1 MKTQTVVGS
10 NAHTEQATKRVIAH
24 LEAAGRGSGRAV
36 SDLFADFCALTR
48 ITLQQEAR
56 RYMRQHAPSDL
67 GDVAWQANFDKHEQ
81 VYLDIAKRH
90 SSEALKEMAAALGE
104 LQMAVRQADGYGYND
119 WLGDIYMST
128 VVSNAK
134 QKWNGTFFTP
144 FHLCVMMAQMT
155 IDDAEAECNERV
167 THAMQRAGLP
177 MATYDSPEAALR
189 TNYDTLAPHLQPI
202 TVCEPA
208 CGSGAMVIAFAS
220 VAPRWAIELG
230 LYRFTC
236 IDIDPV
242 CADMCMIQ
250 CWLYGLHAEV
260 YCADA
265 LTMPM
270 VDRLPEPHRSHALR
284 AEVVRAETLTK
295 KAEAVER
302 VKQERVGQLKLFES
316 AIALPHSIRTDVT

>member
-1 MKTQTVVGS
+1 MKTQIIVGGK
-10 NAHTEQATKRVIAH
+10 AHTEQATKRVIAH
-24 LEAAGRGSGRAV
+24 LEAADRGSGRAV

-56 RYMRQHAPSDL
+56 RYMRQHAPSDMD
-67 GDVAWQANFDKHEQ
+67 DVAWQANFDKHEQ
-81 VYLDIAKRH
+81 AYLDIAKRY
-90 SSEALKEMAAALGE
+90 SSEALNSMAAALGE

-119 WLGDIYMST
+119 WLGDIYMSM

-144 FHLCVMMAQMT
+144 FYLCVMMAQMT
-155 IDDAEAECNERV
+155 IDDAGAECHERV
-167 THAMQRAGLP
+167 VQAMGLAGLP
-177 MATYDSPEAALR
+177 MTADDSAKMMLR
-189 TNYDTLAPHLQPI
+189 THYDALMPHLRPI

-242 CADMCMIQ
+242 CADMCIIQ

-270 VDRLPEPHRSHALR
+270 VERLPEPHRTQYAK
-284 AEVVRAETLTK
+284 VVQAETADK
-295 KAEAVER
+295 KAEVVER
-302 VKQERVGQLKLFES
+302 VKQERVGQLRLFES
-316 AIALPHSIRTDVT
+316 VGAINF